1 MVAPSGNF
9 VYASN
14 RGGDDIAI
22 YTVDQ
27 TTGTLS
33 TVGFASTQG
42 RGPRS
47 IVFTPSGRFMYAA
60 NQLTDTIV
68 AYRVD
73 ATSGKLNPT
82 GQVIKSLTPVTI
94 AFTGG

>member
-14 RGGDDIAI
+14 RGADDIVI
-22 YTVDQ
+22 YAVDQ
-27 TTGTLS
+27 TTGALS
-33 TVGFASTQG
+33 TVGFTSTQG
-42 RGPRS
+42 GGPRS
-47 IVFTPSGRFMYAA
+47 IVFTPSGRLMYAA

-73 ATSGKLNPT
+73 PASGKLHPT